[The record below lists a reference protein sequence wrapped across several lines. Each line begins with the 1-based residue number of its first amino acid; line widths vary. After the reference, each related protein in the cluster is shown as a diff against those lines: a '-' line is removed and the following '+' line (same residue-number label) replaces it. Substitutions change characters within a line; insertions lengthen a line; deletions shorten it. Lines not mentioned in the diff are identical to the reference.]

1 MGVGRFKYIKVD
13 KEVAMKYS
21 IALLS
26 AVLIFAAPVQAA
38 GWQACRARKIET
50 VRLEQALGAG
60 KRLKGYASGAAMKKA
75 RRAKEDWLW
84 KNCRS
89 YSRRLR
95 EVERDMM

>member
-1 MGVGRFKYIKVD
+1 
-13 KEVAMKYS
+13 MKYP
-21 IALLS
+21 IALLCIVLTF
-26 AVLIFAAPVQAA
+26 AVQVHAAS
-38 GWQACRARKIET
+38 WQSCRARKIET

-60 KRLKGYASGAAMKKA
+60 EKLKGYASGAAMKKA

-84 KNCRS
+84 KNCRG

>member
-1 MGVGRFKYIKVD
+1 LKLFKVD
-13 KEVAMKYS
+13 KEVTMKYP

-26 AVLIFAAPVQAA
+26 AVLTIAAPAQAA
-38 GWQACRARKIET
+38 DWRACRAKKVEV

-60 KRLKGYASGAAMKKA
+60 KKLKGYASGAAMKKA

-84 KNCRS
+84 KHCRS

-95 EVERDMM
+95 DVERDMM